1 MIYISRLLP
10 DIKNTQA
17 RRELANPYE
26 MHRTL
31 ARAFPEGNEWADA
44 RLLFRVEQNGRIDD
58 VAVLAQSRYLPDWSF
73 LNNMNYLRKEVEIKR
88 VEHIN
93 APVGGR
99 FCFRLRANPTL
110 CRECKRHALRDESD
124 QIEWLKRK
132 GLQHGFN
139 VLRVRIS
146 LDGNEK
152 LSRAGNSQGSLFG
165 VRFDG
170 VLRVD
175 NSEAFALAVE
185 TGIGSAKAFGFG
197 LLSLGRA
204 PSTTTAL

>member
-99 FCFRLRANPTL
+99 FCFGQCFPGVRQHFFEYGFIGSIRL
-110 CRECKRHALRDESD
+110 
-124 QIEWLKRK
+124 
-132 GLQHGFN
+132 
-139 VLRVRIS
+139 
-146 LDGNEK
+146 LDGVFHV
-152 LSRAGNSQGSLFG
+152 GH
-165 VRFDG
+165 
-170 VLRVD
+170 
-175 NSEAFALAVE
+175 
-185 TGIGSAKAFGFG
+185 
-197 LLSLGRA
+197 
-204 PSTTTAL
+204 